1 MNNFVEEIPK
11 KFITDN
17 PVVYLPV
24 NIEFAHLNLTNLKI
38 KRVSPSYSMK
48 KFFGPTQE
56 FVLVGTYQKKS
67 KYSSFIYDF
76 TVEIT
81 LEFSNNFW
89 NQNILNI
96 SSLELKLDNKS
107 KDYNSSIYIHKE
119 KGLINDSDL
128 VEITKILKES
138 SLKMKIDSEYK
149 IKKKNKFFSNI
160 FNKFKKA

>member
-1 MNNFVEEIPK
+1 ME
-11 KFITDN
+11 
-17 PVVYLPV
+17 
-24 NIEFAHLNLTNLKI
+24 HI
-38 KRVSPSYSMK
+38 K
-48 KFFGPTQE
+48 
-56 FVLVGTYQKKS
+56 KKS

-149 IKKKNKFFSNI
+149 IKKKNKLFSNI
-160 FNKFKKA
+160 FKKFKKA